1 MIQEALAL
9 LATPKTASQLA
20 QALGLRPETAAL
32 LLEKLAA
39 RGYAQP
45 LGCRGACS
53 VCAFRGV
60 CQPSEALWVR
70 LDPGHGEASGGEKR
84 LRLGAKRSEERRQ
97 DGATL

>member
-20 QALGLRPETAAL
+20 QALDLRPETAAL

-45 LGCRGACS
+45 LACGTACGA
-53 VCAFRGV
+53 CAFRAV
-60 CQPSEALWVR
+60 CPKDQEPLWVR
-70 LDPGHGEASGGEKR
+70 RQEK
-84 LRLGAKRSEERRQ
+84 
-97 DGATL
+97 

>member
-1 MIQEALAL
+1 MIQEAFAL
-9 LATPKTASQLA
+9 LATPKTVSQLA

-39 RGYAQP
+39 WGYVQP
-45 LGCRGACS
+45 LGCDGACS

-60 CQPSEALWVR
+60 CQLSEALWVR

>member
-53 VCAFRGV
+53 VCAFQGM

>member
-53 VCAFRGV
+53 VCAFQGV

-70 LDPGHGEASGGEKR
+70 LDPGHGEANGGEKR

>member
-53 VCAFRGV
+53 VCAFQGV

-70 LDPGHGEASGGEKR
+70 LDPRHGRVHSSEK
-84 LRLGAKRSEERRQ
+84 A
-97 DGATL
+97 